1 MVLILFTVSKG
12 FLDTIPLN
20 YIASY
25 EEKLIHQSHT
35 ELKDVLFNIATT
47 KDLTKEDMDSFT
59 TFLETFTKKF
69 IEDNNLSMLNKEVSK

>member
-35 ELKDVLFNIATT
+35 ELKDVLFNISTT

-69 IEDNNLSMLNKEVSK
+69 IEDNNLSMLNKEVAK